1 MGRRCAQF
9 KRFGPLVQNLDARRN
24 SFLPGRCNPWVPNGA
39 VAPLGLAAKE
49 RWEHLLGPHGQS
61 NHVTVHGRGGT
72 AKRER
77 FAVYGEAKDVEL
89 VPTRWSC
96 TSKFYRQGPRVYPG
110 ALSFCPVKQRNWTRT
125 IKFIMF

>member
-1 MGRRCAQF
+1 MRRSSVL
-9 KRFGPLVQNLDARRN
+9 GPWSKTLM
-24 SFLPGRCNPWVPNGA
+24 PGAIHLSPADQIKGSPAGPTV
-39 VAPLGLAAKE
+39 PLGSAAKE

-96 TSKFYRQGPRVYPG
+96 TSKIYRQGPRVYPG
-110 ALSFCPVKQRNWTRT
+110 ALSCIKKTTR
-125 IKFIMF
+125 